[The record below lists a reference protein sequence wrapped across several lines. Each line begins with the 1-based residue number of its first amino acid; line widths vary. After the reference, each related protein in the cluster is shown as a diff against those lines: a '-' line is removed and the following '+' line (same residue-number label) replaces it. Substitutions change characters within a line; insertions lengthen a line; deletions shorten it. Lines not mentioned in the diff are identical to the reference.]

1 MRYRNFIH
9 NGHVKGKANLYSFK
23 VGDLEMQSNLYHRS
37 LTLIELAALVI
48 CNICGIGLLS
58 LPHSIASGTLFAD
71 GWVILFGSG
80 FIVVILGWIST
91 KLAAHFPKKS
101 FYEYTSTLV
110 SRPVAFLFS
119 IIAICIYLCIAA
131 YEIRS
136 ISVIVNLYL
145 MENTDV
151 KIIAFCFML
160 VLSYGL
166 CGSRMALVQFCILG
180 LYVVIVALIISFI
193 LNINNIDFTHLF
205 PILKTPPMGYIRG
218 LKNSGFAFLGFE
230 VVLYYSFLVSN
241 PKKAPVYVVS
251 ALLLIVMLYTITYL
265 ICICVFSQSVVQ
277 ELVYPVVE
285 LGKEVE
291 IGEFLERFDSFFFM
305 TWIITIFSTTIIYL
319 DMIVIVLT
327 SVFKKTKKQTFV
339 FFLMP
344 IVYMISIFPNGQEEV
359 NYFGNIATTA
369 NFFYILI
376 IPPILLLITFVKKKK
391 GQRRTN

>member
-1 MRYRNFIH
+1 MR
-9 NGHVKGKANLYSFK
+9 
-23 VGDLEMQSNLYHRS
+23 SNPYHRS
-37 LTLIELAALVI
+37 LTLIELAFLVI

-58 LPHSIASGTLFAD
+58 LPNTIASGTLFAD
-71 GWVILFGSG
+71 GWVVLLGSG
-80 FIVVILGWIST
+80 LVVVILGWIST
-91 KLAAHFPKKS
+91 KLSTYFPQMS

-119 IIAICIYLCIAA
+119 VIAICIYLCIAA

-151 KIIAFCFML
+151 KIIAFCFVL

-166 CGSRMALVQFCILG
+166 CGSRMALVQFCIFG
-180 LYVVIVALIISFI
+180 LYVVIVSLIISFM
-193 LNINNIDFTHLF
+193 LNINNMDFTHLF
-205 PILKTPPMGYIRG
+205 PILKTPPMAYIHG

-251 ALLLIVMLYTITYL
+251 ALLVVVMLYTITYL

-277 ELVYPVVE
+277 ELVYPVLE

-305 TWIITIFSTTIIYL
+305 TWIITIFSTTIIYI
-319 DMIVIVLT
+319 DMMVIVLT

-339 FFLMP
+339 FILMP

-359 NYFGNIATTA
+359 SHFGNMATTV

-391 GQRRTN
+391 SQRRTN